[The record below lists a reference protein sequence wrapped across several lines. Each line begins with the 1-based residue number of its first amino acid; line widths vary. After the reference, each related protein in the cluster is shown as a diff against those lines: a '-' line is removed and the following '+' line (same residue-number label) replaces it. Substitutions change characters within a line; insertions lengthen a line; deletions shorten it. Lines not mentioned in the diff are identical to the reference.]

1 MLKKSASLL
10 LAGLV
15 LFGSL
20 VAVNAQEKKEE
31 KPVPASLNFTMKS
44 LDGKDVKLSD
54 YQGKVILMINTAS
67 KCGYTPQ
74 YEGLQKLYTKYQE
87 KGLVLLGFPANDF
100 KQQEPGTDAAIAEF
114 CKENYGVTFP
124 MFSKISVLG
133 AEKAP
138 LYKYLTDASNDPTKG
153 GEVKWNF
160 EKFLIGKDGKIIGR
174 YRSAVTPQSDE
185 IVKAIEAELAK

>member
-31 KPVPASLNFTMKS
+31 KPVPAALNYTMKS

-100 KQQEPGTDAAIAEF
+100 RQQEPGTDAAIAEF

-138 LYKYLTDASNDPTKG
+138 LYKYLTDAANDPTKG

-160 EKFLIGKDGKIIGR
+160 EKFLIGKDGKVVGR

>member
-31 KPVPASLNFTMKS
+31 KPVPAALNYTMKS

-100 KQQEPGTDAAIAEF
+100 RQQEPGTDAAIAEF

-138 LYKYLTDASNDPTKG
+138 LYKYLTDAANDPTKG

-160 EKFLIGKDGKIIGR
+160 EKFLIGKDGKVVGR

-185 IVKAIEAELAK
+185 IVKAVEAELAK